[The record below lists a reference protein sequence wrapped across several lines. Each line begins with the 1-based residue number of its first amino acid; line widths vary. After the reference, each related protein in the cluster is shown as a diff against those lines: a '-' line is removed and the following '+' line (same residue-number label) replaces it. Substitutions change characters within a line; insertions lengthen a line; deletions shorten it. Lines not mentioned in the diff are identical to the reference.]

1 MARPRAPMDPA
12 AHARLRQAAAEEFA
26 RLGFERASLN
36 RIVEASGVAKSSVY
50 HHVGD
55 KRALYDDV
63 LARLATIVDDALA
76 LPDPATLT
84 ATTYLDALTR
94 AAAGL
99 ERSLADHP
107 EARAL
112 GLLAHR
118 AQPDAALRALRD
130 RWAAVARAYVERGQE
145 LGVLRDDVPPDLLT
159 DVALAALLA
168 VDAWALARGDAGADA
183 TRAALAMLRDAVA
196 PPTRPTERG

>member
-1 MARPRAPMDPA
+1 MDPDA
-12 AHARLRQAAAEEFA
+12 RLRLRQAAAEEFA
-26 RLGFERASLN
+26 RLGYERASFN
-36 RIVEASGVAKSSVY
+36 HVVETAGVAKSSVY
-50 HHVGD
+50 HHVGG
-55 KRALYDDV
+55 KQALYDDL
-63 LARLATIVDDALA
+63 LAHLATLVDDALD

-84 ATTYLDALTR
+84 AQTYLDALSR

-99 ERSLADHP
+99 ERSLAAHP

-118 AQPDAALRALRD
+118 AAPDAALRALHD
-130 RWAAVARAYVERGQE
+130 RWGAVARAYVGRGQE

-168 VDAWALARGDAGADA
+168 VDAWALARGDAGSDA
-183 TRAALAMLRDAVA
+183 ARAALTMLRDAVV
-196 PPTRPTERG
+196 RPTPAIGEG